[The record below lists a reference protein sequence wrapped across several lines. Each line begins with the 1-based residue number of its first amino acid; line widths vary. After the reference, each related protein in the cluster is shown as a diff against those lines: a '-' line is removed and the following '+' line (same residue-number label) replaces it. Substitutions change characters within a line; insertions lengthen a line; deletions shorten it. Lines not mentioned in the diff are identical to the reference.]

1 MEQTIKISTL
11 NDFFT
16 NKQKYFVNTSIT
28 ESHGNYEGCYD
39 EYFKYYKHPDLPKHV
54 FFRET
59 IRTNSYKTDDFVYN
73 IELVEGKEKTIT
85 IFEPIN

>member
-16 NKQKYFVNTSIT
+16 NKQKYFVNTSTT
-28 ESHGNYEGCYD
+28 ESYGSYEGSYD
-39 EYFKYYKHPDLPKHV
+39 EYFKYYKHPDFPQNV
-54 FFRET
+54 FIRET
-59 IRTNSYKTDDFVYN
+59 IRTNSYKTDDFVY
-73 IELVEGKEKTIT
+73 EMSLVEGKEKTIT